1 MPRQARLVV
10 PGQPHHVVQ
19 RGARAQTVFFD
30 ADDYSAYLEHLG
42 ARSRDTG
49 CAVWGYCLM
58 PNHVHLIVVPPAEDS
73 LRAMLAPVH
82 RAHGLRINR
91 RKGWHGHLW
100 QERFHSFA
108 MDESHL
114 VSAARYIER
123 NPVRAGL
130 VRQPQGWRWSSARAH
145 LEGEDDGVV
154 SVAPLLD
161 LVPDWATYLDGED
174 DEAELMRLRGHVN
187 SGRPLGS
194 DPFLDRLEAASGR
207 RLRPA
212 KRGRKPKR
220 RLQIDDV

>member
-10 PGQPHHVVQ
+10 PGLPHHVVQ

-42 ARSRDTG
+42 ARTQETG

-58 PNHVHLIVVPPAEDS
+58 PNHVHLILVPPSEDS
-73 LRAMLAPVH
+73 LRSTLAPVH
-82 RAHGLRINR
+82 RAYGLRINR
-91 RKGWHGHLW
+91 RKGWRGHLW
-100 QERFHSFA
+100 QERFLSFA

-114 VSAARYIER
+114 ASAARYVER

-130 VRQPQGWRWSSARAH
+130 VRQPEGWRWSSARAH
-145 LEGEDDGVV
+145 LEGRDDALVE
-154 SVAPLLD
+154 VAPLLN
-161 LVPDWATYLDGED
+161 LVPDWTSYLDNDD
-174 DEAELMRLRGHVN
+174 DEVEMTRLRGHVT
-187 SGRPLGS
+187 SGWPLGS
-194 DPFLDRLEAASGR
+194 EPFLDRLEAASGR

-220 RLQIDDV
+220 RLQADDV